1 MLPNP
6 PAEMEHLSEKDNRTA
21 IIGTIVFHAIL
32 LFALLYFGLRT
43 PLPLPEE
50 EGVIVALGIVDVG
63 TGQIAPNRGAP
74 VAVPP
79 AAPSATR
86 GQDEVVTQDTEES
99 IAIPPPTRR
108 PRPQPQEQP
117 RQQPTTQ
124 PAPAPQPTPEP
135 PRQQV
140 DQRALFPG
148 ADQRGTTT
156 PTQGTG
162 TQPGVQGRPTGTPE
176 GAGTGAGQSGVSF
189 DLAGRSPSSLP
200 LPIYDVPAQG
210 RVVVTITVD
219 RQGRVVR
226 AVAGARGTTT
236 TDATLHRLAET
247 AALRA
252 RFNANPEATEEQVGT
267 ITYLFIR
274 QN

>member
-6 PAEMEHLSEKDNRTA
+6 RAEMEHLSEKDNRIA

-32 LFALLYFGLRT
+32 LVVLLYFGLRT

-50 EGVIVALGIVDVG
+50 EGVMVALGIVDVA
-63 TGQIAPNRGAP
+63 TGQIIPNPVVPASLPPTAPP
-74 VAVPP
+74 
-79 AAPSATR
+79 ATR
-86 GQDEVVTQDTEES
+86 GQEEVVTQDTEES
-99 IAIPPPTRR
+99 VAIPPPTRR
-108 PRPQPQEQP
+108 PLTQPVEQP
-117 RQQPTTQ
+117 RQQPTAQ
-124 PAPAPQPTPEP
+124 PTPAPQPTPET

-148 ADQRGTTT
+148 ADQRGATT

-162 TQPGVQGRPTGTPE
+162 AQTGVQGRPAGTPD

-189 DLAGRSPSSLP
+189 DLAGRNPSSLP
-200 LPIYDVPAQG
+200 LPAYDVPAQG
-210 RVVVTITVD
+210 RVVVAITVD
-219 RQGRVVR
+219 RQGRVIR

-236 TDATLHRLAET
+236 TDATLHHLAET

>member
-6 PAEMEHLSEKDNRTA
+6 RAEMEHLSEKDNRIA

-32 LFALLYFGLRT
+32 LVVLLYFGLRT

-50 EGVIVALGIVDVG
+50 EGVMVALGIVDVA
-63 TGQIAPNRGAP
+63 TGQIIPNPVVPASLPPTAPP
-74 VAVPP
+74 
-79 AAPSATR
+79 ATR
-86 GQDEVVTQDTEES
+86 GQEEVVTQDTEES
-99 IAIPPPTRR
+99 VAIPPPTRR
-108 PRPQPQEQP
+108 PRTQPVEQP
-117 RQQPTTQ
+117 RQQPTAQ
-124 PAPAPQPTPEP
+124 PTPAPQPTPEP

-162 TQPGVQGRPTGTPE
+162 AQTGVQGSPTGTPE

-200 LPIYDVPAQG
+200 LPAYDVPAQG
-210 RVVVTITVD
+210 RVVVAITVD
-219 RQGRVVR
+219 RQGRVIR